1 MIFDM
6 RRLEQLRQKVNELY
20 KAKKEGRDDWADW
33 LYKNHIF
40 LVAEEAGRLA
50 DRFGA
55 KRELAMAAGMLHD
68 IADAM
73 MSRFNPSHEEKSI
86 SIAKEFLRYCS
97 FSDDEIHI
105 IVDDAMK
112 YHSCHDGH
120 VPQSPEGKAMATAD
134 AVIHLTSD
142 FYEYAVQVKKK
153 EESIESIKKWVLL
166 KIERD
171 FNNKILIEE
180 VQKEVRPDYERQK
193 TFFSGKF

>member
-1 MIFDM
+1 
-6 RRLEQLRQKVNELY
+6 
-20 KAKKEGRDDWADW
+20 
-33 LYKNHIF
+33 
-40 LVAEEAGRLA
+40 
-50 DRFGA
+50 
-55 KRELAMAAGMLHD
+55 
-68 IADAM
+68 
-73 MSRFNPSHEEKSI
+73 
-86 SIAKEFLRYCS
+86 
-97 FSDDEIHI
+97 
-105 IVDDAMK
+105 
-112 YHSCHDGH
+112 
-120 VPQSPEGKAMATAD
+120 MATAD